1 MAIRA
6 APHVHG
12 PRKAFVIH
20 CISVYLFVVVV
31 HCTSLAHAL
40 GHAVCYMLCVL
51 DDATGAIC

>member
-6 APHVHG
+6 APHAHG

-20 CISVYLFVVVV
+20 CANEYLFVVVV